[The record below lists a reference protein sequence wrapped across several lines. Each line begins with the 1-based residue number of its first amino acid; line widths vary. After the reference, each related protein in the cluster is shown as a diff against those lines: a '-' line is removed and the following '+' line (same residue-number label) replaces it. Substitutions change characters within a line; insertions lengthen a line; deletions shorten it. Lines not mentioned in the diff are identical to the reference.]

1 MMITNGGLSAMSR
14 QNIETIDRNELME
27 LSVIHIRQDLSR
39 EEKILHFLE
48 QVRNPYCFLS
58 SGVPVKVCFTDN
70 GPELAQMLENYFI
83 RLKQG

>member
-1 MMITNGGLSAMSR
+1 MMITNGGLLDMSR
-14 QNIETIDRNELME
+14 QDIETINRNELVE
-27 LSVIHIRQDLSR
+27 LSVIHIRQDLPG

-58 SGVPVKVCFTDN
+58 RGVPVKVCFTDN
-70 GPELAQMLENYFI
+70 GSELGQILENYFI